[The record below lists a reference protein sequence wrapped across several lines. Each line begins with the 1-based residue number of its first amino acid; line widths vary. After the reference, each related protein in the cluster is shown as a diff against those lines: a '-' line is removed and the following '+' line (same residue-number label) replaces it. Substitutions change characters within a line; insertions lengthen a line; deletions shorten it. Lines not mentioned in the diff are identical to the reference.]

1 MYSYLIMVVNLLF
14 RVFST
19 LILVYCL
26 MSWFV
31 RPYTALYRAYLFLAE
46 LVEPLIYP
54 FRKITGGFAQST
66 GIDFAPWL
74 TLMFFSVLQNV
85 IYLIL
90 RSIFL

>member
-1 MYSYLIMVVNLLF
+1 MYSFLVMAVNLLF

-19 LILVYCL
+19 MIVVYCL

-31 RPYTALYRAYLFLAE
+31 RPYTALYRVYLFLAE
-46 LVEPLIYP
+46 LVEPLVYP
-54 FRKITGGFAQST
+54 FRKLTGGITQNT

-74 TLMFFSVLQNV
+74 TLMFFGVAQNA

>member
-1 MYSYLIMVVNLLF
+1 MYSFLVMAVNLLF

-19 LILVYCL
+19 MIVVYCL

-31 RPYTALYRAYLFLAE
+31 RPYTALYRVYLFLAE
-46 LVEPLIYP
+46 LVEPLVYP
-54 FRKITGGFAQST
+54 FRKLTGGITQNT

-74 TLMFFSVLQNV
+74 TLMFFGVAQNV

-90 RSIFL
+90 RYIFL

>member
-1 MYSYLIMVVNLLF
+1 MYLFLVRAVNLLF
-14 RVFST
+14 RVLSSM
-19 LILVYCL
+19 ILVYCI

-31 RPYTALYRAYLFLAE
+31 RPGSPLYRIYCFLDE

-54 FRKITGGFAQST
+54 FRKISAGVAYST
-66 GIDFAPWL
+66 GVDFAPWL
-74 TLMFFSVLQNV
+74 TLIFFNVIQNA